1 MSRLSITLPPLAP
14 DYSGAASAFFDL
26 GGIVVMHDASGCTG
40 NYTGYDEPR
49 WLNSRSAVYCSGLR
63 RMDAVLGNDDKFIQM
78 ALNAAE
84 SLDPTL
90 IAFLGGP
97 VPMIIGTD
105 REGRAAAAEAAGGTP
120 SFGINSTGERY
131 YHKGA
136 SEVFIKLIKRFAKPF
151 EGERSKGV
159 KKINV
164 LGMIPLDVGG
174 EMNYH
179 AVTKFITDSGYELV
193 ADFAMGLSIAQI
205 ERCPSADMNI
215 VVSLSGLDTAEYM
228 QQKYGIPFVCVMPLG
243 SGQNLKDNINGT
255 EKLTAVHDGKKVLI
269 IHEQVFSN
277 SLRECAEEIGS
288 SQITVGSML
297 DLDSRLYQKVN
308 KAMVNIE
315 RVTDKYDVQELKG
328 MIQEHVAYTNSE
340 VGKKILDNFKEYLPK
355 FKKIIPEDYEK
366 MMSTIIQ
373 MEEKGLSR
381 EKAKIEAFN
390 LIKNG
395 R

>member
-90 IAFLGGP
+90 IAFLGSP

-105 REGRAAAAEAAGGTP
+105 LEGMAAEAEAASGIP

-151 EGERSKGV
+151 EGERSKDV
-159 KKINV
+159 KRVNV

-179 AVTKFITDSGYELV
+179 AVTKFITDSGYELDTLTV
-193 ADFAMGLSIAQI
+193 KDA
-205 ERCPSADMNI
+205 
-215 VVSLSGLDTAEYM
+215 SGNTVKMIDKGNGKYTLRAVRRGTNGWGKAGVNDTTA
-228 QQKYGIPFVCVMPLG
+228 PF
-243 SGQNLKDNINGT
+243 
-255 EKLTAVHDGKKVLI
+255 
-269 IHEQVFSN
+269 
-277 SLRECAEEIGS
+277 
-288 SQITVGSML
+288 
-297 DLDSRLYQKVN
+297 
-308 KAMVNIE
+308 
-315 RVTDKYDVQELKG
+315 
-328 MIQEHVAYTNSE
+328 
-340 VGKKILDNFKEYLPK
+340 
-355 FKKIIPEDYEK
+355 
-366 MMSTIIQ
+366 
-373 MEEKGLSR
+373 
-381 EKAKIEAFN
+381 
-390 LIKNG
+390 
-395 R
+395 

>member
-26 GGIVVMHDASGCTG
+26 GGVVVMHDASGCTG

-78 ALNAAE
+78 ALNAAD
-84 SLDPTL
+84 SLKPTL
-90 IAFLGGP
+90 IAFLGSP

-105 REGRAAAAEAAGGTP
+105 LEGMAAEAEAASGIP

-151 EGERSKGV
+151 DGNRNSDV
-159 KKINV
+159 RTVNI

-179 AVTKFITDSGYELV
+179 AVTEFVKDSGYELI
-193 ADFAMGLSIAQI
+193 ADFAMGLSVSQI
-205 ERCPSADMNI
+205 ERCTSADMNI

-228 QQKYGIPFVCVMPLG
+228 QKKYGIPFVCAMPLG
-243 SGQNLKDNINGT
+243 DGQNLIRKIKGT
-255 EKLTAVHDGKKVLI
+255 ETENNIRHDGKKVLV
-269 IHEQVFSN
+269 IHDQVFAN
-277 SLRECAEEIGS
+277 SFRECAEAVGS

-297 DLDSRLYQKVN
+297 DLDKR
-308 KAMVNIE
+308 I
-315 RVTDKYDVQELKG
+315 
-328 MIQEHVAYTNSE
+328 
-340 VGKKILDNFKEYLPK
+340 
-355 FKKIIPEDYEK
+355 
-366 MMSTIIQ
+366 
-373 MEEKGLSR
+373 SR
-381 EKAKIEAFN
+381 EGDIDLPDEKSVRNAVNSGEYSLVCGDPEIKK
-390 LIKNG
+390 LIKRSDVEFLPLPHAAVSSKLHWNEYPCYIG
-395 R
+395 GQMDDLIRKAANP

>member
-78 ALNAAE
+78 ALNAAD
-84 SLDPTL
+84 SLNPTL
-90 IAFLGGP
+90 IAFLGSP

-105 REGRAAAAEAAGGTP
+105 LEGMAAEAEAASGIP

-151 EGERSKGV
+151 DGNRNSDV
-159 KKINV
+159 RTVNI

-179 AVTKFITDSGYELV
+179 AVTEFVKDSGYDLI
-193 ADFAMGLSIAQI
+193 ADFAMGLSVSQI
-205 ERCPSADMNI
+205 ERCTSADMNI

-228 QQKYGIPFVCVMPLG
+228 QKKYGIPFVCAMPLG
-243 SGQNLKDNINGT
+243 DGQNLIRKIRGT
-255 EKLTAVHDGKKVLI
+255 ETENNIRHDGKKVLV
-269 IHEQVFSN
+269 IHDQVFAN
-277 SLRECAEEIGS
+277 SFRECAEAVGS

-297 DLDSRLYQKVN
+297 DLDKR
-308 KAMVNIE
+308 I
-315 RVTDKYDVQELKG
+315 
-328 MIQEHVAYTNSE
+328 
-340 VGKKILDNFKEYLPK
+340 
-355 FKKIIPEDYEK
+355 
-366 MMSTIIQ
+366 
-373 MEEKGLSR
+373 SR
-381 EKAKIEAFN
+381 EGDIDLPDEKSVRNAVNSGEYSLVCGDPEIKK
-390 LIKNG
+390 LIKRSDVEFLPLPHAAVSSKLHWNEYPCYIG
-395 R
+395 GQMNDLIRKAANP